1 MLTAKLILERF
12 SKDGRL
18 LERRERPSRS
28 FLFQFIELLYVAHA
42 QIQSGAPYA
51 MTDIDSV
58 ARDIDVQSASDE
70 ESKCNLKIG
79 SLGGDGAVYV
89 YDGYYSI
96 ASQPSRN
103 MLEGSKIGIQ
113 VGTGVGA
120 VIPADV
126 ALGTRIAHGSA
137 GGQLEYGGCEL
148 LSMAFVDPDGEFTIR
163 RYFTNNSGGGITVEE
178 VGIYA
183 AAAEYFAGAAGGSWP
198 FCIARDL
205 TGGVA
210 VANTELLRATYVL
223 QITV

>member
-42 QIQSGAPYA
+42 QIGTGVYP
-51 MTDIDSV
+51 MTDIDSA
-58 ARDIDVQSASDE
+58 ARNIDSQSLSDQK
-70 ESKCNLKIG
+70 SKCTLQTG
-79 SLGGDGAVYV
+79 SLGGGGGLYV
-89 YDGYYSI
+89 YDGKYSI
-96 ASQPSRN
+96 SSQPGKN
-103 MLEGSKIGIQ
+103 FLEGSKIGIQ
-113 VGTGVGA
+113 AGTGVGG
-120 VIPADV
+120 VTPADV
-126 ALGTRIAHGSA
+126 ALGTRIAHGRA
-137 GGQLEYGGCEL
+137 GGELEYGGCEFTN
-148 LSMAFVDPDGEFTIR
+148 MVFVDPNGEFTLR

-178 VGIYA
+178 VGIYS
-183 AAAEYFAGAAGGSWP
+183 AGGVRDTAGYP
-198 FCIARDL
+198 FCTARDL